1 MYNDI
6 EWTYKGHKC
15 LIEFDV
21 EEDNV
26 KAFHYVT
33 TPNGSRHMLDISPYD
48 TNEKTVE
55 NIIDRCIHGNDFD
68 HAVPS
73 KAEVKH
79 YES

>member
-6 EWTYKGHKC
+6 EWTYRGHKC

-26 KAFHYVT
+26 KAFHHVT
-33 TPNGSRHMLDISPYD
+33 TPNGVEYMLDISPYD
-48 TNEKTVE
+48 TEPSSINDVIDSCIENGDFYHALPSINE
-55 NIIDRCIHGNDFD
+55 I
-68 HAVPS
+68 
-73 KAEVKH
+73 KH

>member
-1 MYNDI
+1 MYSDM

-33 TPNGSRHMLDISPYD
+33 TPHGAKHMLDISPYD
-48 TNEKTVE
+48 TEPSSVND
-55 NIIDRCIHGNDFD
+55 IIDRCIHGNDFY

-73 KAEVKH
+73 ITELKN

>member
-33 TPNGSRHMLDISPYD
+33 TPNGSKHMLDISP
-48 TNEKTVE
+48 
-55 NIIDRCIHGNDFD
+55 
-68 HAVPS
+68 
-73 KAEVKH
+73 
-79 YES
+79 